1 MDFFPFDQIDTI
13 SPRPVLFVAGADAD
27 TLYYSQDGYN
37 RAKEPKELFLIP
49 GATHMDLYDKPE
61 YVVPIVAKLKEF
73 FGKALRK
80 PEKETNS

>member
-13 SPRPVLFVAGADAD
+13 SLRPVLFVAGADAD

-49 GATHMDLYDKPE
+49 GTTHMELYDKPQ
-61 YVVPIVAKLKEF
+61 YVVHVVAKLKESF
-73 FGKALRK
+73 VKALR
-80 PEKETNS
+80 